1 MIDIKKALADPGLVF
16 KIPENVLQNSELS
29 REQKIDILRQWELD
43 ARRLQVTDEESTT
56 DGEPAQLGA
65 VLEALRALGA
75 ASEFL
80 QGKRRV
86 G

>member
-1 MIDIKKALADPGLVF
+1 MIDIKKALADPGLAF
-16 KIPENVLQNSELS
+16 KIPKNVLQNTELS
-29 REQKIDILRQWELD
+29 REQKIAILRQWELD

-75 ASEFL
+75 ASEH
-80 QGKRRV
+80 KKT
-86 G
+86 